1 MSQIV
6 IGTAGHIDHGKTAL
20 VKALTGTDTDRLAEE
35 KSRGMTIDL
44 GFAYLDKNITII
56 DVPGHERFIRNMVAG
71 VSTIHIALL
80 VIAVDDGIMPQTREH
95 LHILRLLG
103 LRYGIIALTKTDLAE
118 DSDWIDLIELE
129 TRDLISDTFL
139 KDAPIIRTSVETGE
153 GIEALKSEI
162 TIQSKAIQTNL
173 DRKFFHLSVD
183 RVFSKTGFGSVVT
196 GTVLSGKTKTGQEL
210 EIIPGNKK
218 VKIRGMQTHGTKTS
232 IVKMGDRAAINL
244 AGAELEDIYR
254 GTVIAEPN
262 WVNSTETLIAHVT
275 MIVDTKWKLKN
286 RQRVHLHIGTAEV
299 IAKVMMIEKVL
310 EAGQNGNVLFILE
323 KPAAVIMDAQFIIR
337 SFSPMETIG
346 GCLVLDPN
354 PISNKS
360 SLKKWTK
367 MISESQGE
375 RLKQFVEYFWK
386 SPKSTGNW
394 ARDFHISEKQIKS
407 LIKDE
412 SIIFNEKG
420 FLFTSK
426 MRDDSIDLLRSIL
439 QNFHEENPYVKS
451 LSQVRIKEI
460 SGFSINWLSF
470 LLEKISDELF
480 YSEGGYA
487 LKSHAIVLSDLD
499 KRLAVTLEKTIRD
512 ANFGLLTAD
521 QIPLEN
527 PKKIIEILHILKDQ
541 GTIVAL
547 AHGLWIHVEVL
558 DKLKNELSRYF
569 SSKPK
574 MKVADFKNITS
585 TSRKT
590 AIPLLEYCDK
600 EGLTERD
607 GDVRLKGE
615 SLA

>member
-103 LRYGIIALTKTDLAE
+103 VRYGIIALTKTDLAE

-360 SLKKWTK
+360 ALKKWMK
-367 MISESQGE
+367 MISC
-375 RLKQFVEYFWK
+375 
-386 SPKSTGNW
+386 
-394 ARDFHISEKQIKS
+394 
-407 LIKDE
+407 
-412 SIIFNEKG
+412 
-420 FLFTSK
+420 
-426 MRDDSIDLLRSIL
+426 LL
-439 QNFHEENPYVKS
+439 
-451 LSQVRIKEI
+451 
-460 SGFSINWLSF
+460 
-470 LLEKISDELF
+470 
-480 YSEGGYA
+480 
-487 LKSHAIVLSDLD
+487 
-499 KRLAVTLEKTIRD
+499 
-512 ANFGLLTAD
+512 
-521 QIPLEN
+521 
-527 PKKIIEILHILKDQ
+527 
-541 GTIVAL
+541 
-547 AHGLWIHVEVL
+547 
-558 DKLKNELSRYF
+558 
-569 SSKPK
+569 
-574 MKVADFKNITS
+574 
-585 TSRKT
+585 
-590 AIPLLEYCDK
+590 
-600 EGLTERD
+600 
-607 GDVRLKGE
+607 
-615 SLA
+615 

>member
-103 LRYGIIALTKTDLAE
+103 VKHGIIALTKTDLAE
-118 DSDWIDLIELE
+118 DTDWIDLIELE
-129 TRDLISDTFL
+129 IRDLISDTFL
-139 KDAPIIRTSVETGE
+139 KEAPIIRTSVETSE

-162 TIQSKAIQTNL
+162 TTQSKVIQTNL
-173 DRKFFHLSVD
+173 DRKFFHLAVD

-218 VKIRGMQTHGTKTS
+218 VKIRGMQTHNTETLV
-232 IVKMGDRAAINL
+232 VKMGDRAAINL
-244 AGAELEDIYR
+244 AGTELENLYR

-262 WVNSTETLIAHVT
+262 WVNSTEKLIAHIT
-275 MIVDTKWKLKN
+275 MIADTKWKLKN

-310 EAGQNGNVLFILE
+310 EAGQNGNVLFLLE
-323 KPAAVIMDAQFIIR
+323 KPAAVIMDSQFIIR

-346 GCLVLDPN
+346 GCIVLDPN

-360 SLKKWTK
+360 ALKKWMK
-367 MISESQGE
+367 MISKSQGE

-386 SPKSTGNW
+386 SPKSAGNW

-412 SIIFNEKG
+412 SIFNEKG
-420 FLFTSK
+420 FLFTPK
-426 MRDDSIDLLRSIL
+426 MRDESIDLLRSIF
-439 QNFHEENPYVKS
+439 QNFHEENPYAKS
-451 LSQVRIKEI
+451 LSQVRAKEI
-460 SGFSINWLSF
+460 SGFSVNWLSF
-470 LLEKISDELF
+470 LLEEISGELI

-487 LKSHAIVLSDLD
+487 LKSHAIVLSDFD
-499 KRLAVTLEKTIRD
+499 KKLAVTLEKAIRD

-527 PKKIIEILHILKDQ
+527 PKKTIEILHILKDR
-541 GTIVAL
+541 GKIMAL

-558 DKLKNELSRYF
+558 DKLKDELSIYF
-569 SSKPK
+569 SSKPE
-574 MKVADFKNITS
+574 MKVADFKNITN

-600 EGLTERD
+600 QGLTERD